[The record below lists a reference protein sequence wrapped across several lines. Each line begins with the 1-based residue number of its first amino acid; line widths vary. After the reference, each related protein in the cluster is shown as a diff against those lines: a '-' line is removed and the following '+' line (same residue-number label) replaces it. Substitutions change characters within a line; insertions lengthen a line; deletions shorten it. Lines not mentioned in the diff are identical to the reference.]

1 VPLFGDYRAPRGINR
16 NQEVRMKTIKMLS
29 AACAVVFAFTA
40 LSASAATAHEWL
52 EHKVIPLTKSV
63 KVKEYGA
70 RYEFADEG
78 ARITFECTVEQKGT
92 VGPGAAGQIASFKV
106 SECRTLEGCEASQAP
121 TLEAV
126 HLPWSTEL
134 VTFESGLGNTITTKG
149 AEWKWTC
156 MILGSN
162 WTEHCTIAP
171 TMNVT
176 NLGFNVEEAYK
187 NEPVIDCFALGSFH
201 MKASGVLQ
209 TENDESLWAK

>member
-29 AACAVVFAFTA
+29 AACAVVFALTA
-40 LSASAATAHEWL
+40 LSASAATAHEWRWEGL
-52 EHKVIPLTKSV
+52 PLTKAE
-63 KVKEYGA
+63 KVVEIGA
-70 RYEFADEG
+70 RYEFADAG

-92 VGPGAAGQIASFKV
+92 VGPGAAGQITSFKV
-106 SECRTLEGCEASQAP
+106 SECRTIEGCEASQTP

-156 MILGSN
+156 KILGSN

-187 NEPVIDCFALGSFH
+187 NEPVISCFALGSFH
-201 MKASGVLQ
+201 VKASGVLQ
-209 TENDESLWAK
+209 SEPHAFSLAAK